1 MSTKPFISK
10 NPFSLIQRNPDNWNG
25 LKGNNNGFL
34 IFDSFTNGVRAG
46 YINLYNAYFKKGLN
60 TLNKIIPR
68 YSGDD
73 NTRSYIDFIA
83 GKMKIDPDQ
92 IIDIDQI
99 RSLGIYI
106 MMFETGI
113 DAYNKIPENEINQG
127 YNLASAVTN
136 LNKFAPIP
144 NDLPNLADPA
154 LTGTFFFDN
163 SLIIGVLEKSKKIAI
178 AVAGFLTVLI
188 YRLGSMRKLTSFEF
202 WQLARDQKLIY
213 PLAKQRFISSRFG
226 NRTIF
231 GKTQFHN
238 GIDIPAPVGT
248 PILAPISGTITKN
261 FFNNVGGYQIILENG
276 SVRFGFA
283 HLKEKSPIAVG
294 DQVSAGQIIG
304 EVGNTGRST
313 GAHLH
318 FTVTVDGQL
327 KNPAEVFTQYEL

>member
-1 MSTKPFISK
+1 MTTKPFISK
-10 NPFSLIQRNPDNWNG
+10 NPFSLIQQKPDNWQG

-34 IFDSFTNGVRAG
+34 IFDNFTNGVRAG

-60 TLNKIIPR
+60 TLNSIIPK

-73 NTRSYIDFIA
+73 NAREYIDFIST
-83 GKMKIDPDQ
+83 KMKIKPTDP
-92 IIDIDQI
+92 IGIDQI
-99 RSLGIYI
+99 RALGLYI

-113 DAYNKIPENEINQG
+113 SAFNKIPTREIDQG

-136 LNKFAPIP
+136 LNKFAPIT
-144 NDLPNLADPA
+144 NDPIDLADPA

-163 SLIIGVLEKSKKIAI
+163 SLIIGVLEKSKKIAL

-188 YRLGSMRKLTSFEF
+188 YRLGSIRKLTSFEF

-213 PLAKQRFISSRFG
+213 PLAKQRFVSSRFG

-261 FFNNVGGYQIILENG
+261 FYNSVGGFQIVLENG

-283 HLKEKSPIAVG
+283 HLNKKSPIAVG
-294 DQVSAGQIIG
+294 DQVSAGQVIG

-318 FTVTVDGQL
+318 FTVTVDGEL
-327 KNPAEVFTQYEL
+327 KNPAEVFSQYEL